1 MRDLCVSSEVGLEKD
16 AAIEHVSWAQKSE
29 RQTASLVI
37 SRLEVTEQGFKLSVL
52 CIKLDLCPKPLKPL
66 LETGWWLRAGA
77 WPHKFQLKPECQS
90 HLIAL

>member
-52 CIKLDLCPKPLKPL
+52 CIKLDLYP
-66 LETGWWLRAGA
+66 
-77 WPHKFQLKPECQS
+77 
-90 HLIAL
+90 